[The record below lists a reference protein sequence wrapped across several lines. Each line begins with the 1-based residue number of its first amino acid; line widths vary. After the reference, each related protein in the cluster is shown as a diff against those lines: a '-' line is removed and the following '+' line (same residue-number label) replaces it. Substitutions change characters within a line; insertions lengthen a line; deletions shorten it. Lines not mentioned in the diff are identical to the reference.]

1 MSFPFSPSRRKNCYS
16 VDRLRV
22 LYTGESTKRRNNEGF
37 AYVKPDTLFSTFSD
51 LLQHIDLAHEGLGRR
66 AIDEDDVNIHK
77 KSMRFSFRKRLIPDK
92 LNDMFQTEA
101 LDTPNNILSAGN
113 EIRSLLAAFRM
124 LAATKSPDK
133 EGDSLGE
140 VASRDDYIVAAMSS
154 AKKIES
160 RVVETIKDIGEVV
173 VNTERTTTA
182 DVRGDSV
189 FEYFCEK
196 SILSLLVEITK
207 ETKRSDCKLTDS
219 SCHGVVWSPLVKAQC
234 FQTISLLLS
243 NVQNNAT
250 VYYLLSH
257 NYINDL
263 ITCMLP
269 FRQWTD
275 SALSKM
281 MPEYVDLL
289 KNVTVQLTDDPNLFP
304 FLTMED
310 PETSYT
316 KFPLFS
322 AALELATS
330 SFARSDSAIY
340 DTCLAVVVNLM
351 KTESV
356 SIQNWIISASSEQ
369 KKLADHLSQRML
381 DR

>member
-37 AYVKPDTLFSTFSD
+37 VYVKPNTLFSTFSD
-51 LLQHIDLAHEGLGRR
+51 LLQHIDLANEDLGRR
-66 AIDEDDVNIHK
+66 AIDEDDVNTHK
-77 KSMRFSFRKRLIPDK
+77 KSMRFSFRKRLIPDN
-92 LNDMFQTEA
+92 LNDMFETEA
-101 LDTPNNILSAGN
+101 RDTPNNNLLAGN
-113 EIRSLLAAFRM
+113 EMKSLLAAFRM
-124 LAATKSPDK
+124 LAATRSPDK
-133 EGDSLGE
+133 EGDSLGA
-140 VASRDDYIVAAMSS
+140 VASRDDYIVAALSS

-160 RVVETIKDIGEVV
+160 RVVETIKEIGEVV
-173 VNTERTTTA
+173 VNSERTTS
-182 DVRGDSV
+182 DIRGDSV

-207 ETKRSDCKLTDS
+207 ETKQSDCKLTDS

-234 FQTISLLLS
+234 FQTTSLLLS

-304 FLTMED
+304 FLIMED
-310 PETSYT
+310 PETSST
-316 KFPLFS
+316 NFSLFS

-330 SFARSDSAIY
+330 SFAQSDSAIY

-356 SIQNWIISASSEQ
+356 SIKNWIISASSEQ

>member
-1 MSFPFSPSRRKNCYS
+1 
-16 VDRLRV
+16 
-22 LYTGESTKRRNNEGF
+22 
-37 AYVKPDTLFSTFSD
+37 
-51 LLQHIDLAHEGLGRR
+51 
-66 AIDEDDVNIHK
+66 
-77 KSMRFSFRKRLIPDK
+77 
-92 LNDMFQTEA
+92 MFETEA
-101 LDTPNNILSAGN
+101 RDTPNNNLLAGN
-113 EIRSLLAAFRM
+113 EMKSLLAAFRM
-124 LAATKSPDK
+124 LAATRSPDK
-133 EGDSLGE
+133 EGDSLGA
-140 VASRDDYIVAAMSS
+140 VASRDDYIVAALSS

-160 RVVETIKDIGEVV
+160 RVVETIKEIGEVV
-173 VNTERTTTA
+173 VNSERTTS
-182 DVRGDSV
+182 DIRGDSV

-207 ETKRSDCKLTDS
+207 ETKQSDCKLTDS

-234 FQTISLLLS
+234 FQTTSLLLS

-304 FLTMED
+304 FLIMED
-310 PETSYT
+310 PETSST
-316 KFPLFS
+316 NFSLFS

-330 SFARSDSAIY
+330 SFAQSDSAIY

-356 SIQNWIISASSEQ
+356 SIKNWIISASSEQ